1 MLLST
6 KMITEVKRWHAST
19 SLWFSMSPFTVNA
32 NTPTIIA
39 GWASLWVVPHCQYL
53 HVLPAIE
60 EVRHLLP
67 TPTLNMSATLKK
79 LTLSWPSRNRKKEK
93 PWDTLFKI
101 VLNAHLWKHTWWEQ
115 HVTLIHSCFCSWW
128 ASTFDVCWSEHVR
141 HFTGRPC
148 ALTTGTTMDLFLASI
163 HHSRLLLTAAKK
175 LSIQFAHHKVLT
187 ATGYREKRASFQLSC
202 CCWLLR
208 VRFSDPKMTL
218 AMLNLAC
225 LFTLHWFKVNEKS
238 NARGLKQS
246 SRWAPRDWSDGQYS
260 HIAYIGLG
268 RRD

>member
-1 MLLST
+1 
-6 KMITEVKRWHAST
+6 
-19 SLWFSMSPFTVNA
+19 MSPFTVNA

-39 GWASLWVVPHCQYL
+39 VWASLWVVPHCQYL
-53 HVLPAIE
+53 HLLPAIE

-67 TPTLNMSATLKK
+67 TPTPNMSATLKK
-79 LTLSWPSRNRKKEK
+79 LTLPWASRNRKKEK
-93 PWDTLFKI
+93 PWHTLFKI
-101 VLNAHLWKHTWWEQ
+101 VLNAHLRKRTWWEQ
-115 HVTLIHSCFCSWW
+115 HVTLIPSCFCSWW

-187 ATGYREKRASFQLSC
+187 AMGYSEKRTSFQLSC

-218 AMLNLAC
+218 MRCWIWLVYLPFIDSKLMKSKGAETEQPLSPPWLKWWSVLPHC
-225 LFTLHWFKVNEKS
+225 LHWTWPQRLE
-238 NARGLKQS
+238 
-246 SRWAPRDWSDGQYS
+246 
-260 HIAYIGLG
+260 
-268 RRD
+268 